1 MRTYTDAKMDDELT
15 KINEKIVDPSKLK
28 LTAENFLNPLNSLDL
43 QMRAA
48 DMLQM
53 DLLARK
59 IFLNLEIDQQKTV
72 LYRYKEPF
80 QALISGLNSGQITC
94 GESGGT

>member
-1 MRTYTDAKMDDELT
+1 MTKLDDELT
-15 KINEKIVDPSKLK
+15 EINEKIVDPSKLK

-59 IFLNLEIDQQKTV
+59 IFLNLEIDQQKTI

-80 QALISGLNSGQITC
+80 QTLISGPNYGQISF
-94 GESGGT
+94 GEPGGT

>member
-59 IFLNLEIDQQKTV
+59 IFLNLEIDQQKNGP
-72 LYRYKEPF
+72 L
-80 QALISGLNSGQITC
+80 QI
-94 GESGGT
+94 

>member
-1 MRTYTDAKMDDELT
+1 MPKLDDELT
-15 KINEKIVDPSKLK
+15 EINEKIVDSSKLK

-43 QMRAA
+43 QMRVA
-48 DMLQM
+48 DMLQI

-59 IFLNLEIDQQKTV
+59 ISLNLEIDQQKTV
-72 LYRYKEPF
+72 LYRCKEPF
-80 QALISGLNSGQITC
+80 QTLISGLKTGQITC